1 MDLSHVAGYLF
12 VLGLIVAVIAG
23 AAVGLSNPIGATAT
37 AWISV
42 IFMIIGVVI
51 GACMS
56 TSKKLE
62 EEVYV
67 LVLVSLV
74 LLVASSMNVFAGLNT
89 ATGATATGPGL
100 GTAIDDIV
108 GYIAMFSAA
117 AMIVLAIRTLTHF
130 HVSKIR

>member
-1 MDLSHVAGYLF
+1 MNVTRIAGYLF
-12 VLGLIVAVIAG
+12 LFGLIAAVIAG
-23 AAVGLSNPIGATAT
+23 LGVGLSTVEPNAQ
-37 AWISV
+37 AWIAV
-42 IFMIIGVVI
+42 MFMIIGIVI

-74 LLVASSMNVFAGLNT
+74 LLVASTMHIFDALNT
-89 ATGATATGPGL
+89 ATGATVGASGL
-100 GTAIDDIV
+100 GTAINNIV

-130 HVSKIR
+130 HISKIS

>member
-1 MDLSHVAGYLF
+1 MDLSHIAGYLF

-23 AAVGLSNPIGATAT
+23 LAVGLANIGATAQ
-37 AWISV
+37 AWIAV
-42 IFMIIGVVI
+42 MFMIIGVVI

-74 LLVASSMNVFAGLNT
+74 LLVASNMGVFGQLNV
-89 ATGATATGPGL
+89 ATGTNL
-100 GTAIDDIV
+100 GTAINAIV

-130 HVSKIR
+130 HVSKIG

>member
-1 MDLSHVAGYLF
+1 MDLSHIAGYLF
-12 VLGLIVAVIAG
+12 VLGLIAAVIAG
-23 AAVGLSNPIGATAT
+23 LAVGFNIGATAQP
-37 AWISV
+37 WIAV
-42 IFMIIGVVI
+42 MFMIIGVVI

-74 LLVASSMNVFAGLNT
+74 LLVASQMNVFTNLNV
-89 ATGATATGPGL
+89 AVSNL
-100 GTAIDDIV
+100 GTAINLV
-108 GYIAMFSAA
+108 VTNIAMFSAA

-130 HVSKIR
+130 HVSKIS

>member
-23 AAVGLSNPIGATAT
+23 LAVGFANAGADVQS
-37 AWISV
+37 WIIV
-42 IFMIIGVVI
+42 MFLILGVVV
-51 GACMS
+51 GACML

-67 LVLVSLV
+67 IVLVSLA
-74 LLVASSMNVFAGLNT
+74 LLVASNFNVFVDLNT
-89 ATGATATGPGL
+89 AINNL
-100 GTAIDDIV
+100 GTAIDDV
-108 GYIAMFSAA
+108 VTDIAMLSAA

-130 HVSKIR
+130 HVSKIG

>member
-1 MDLSHVAGYLF
+1 MDVSHIAGYLF
-12 VLGLIVAVIAG
+12 VLGLIIAVIAG
-23 AAVGLSNPIGATAT
+23 LAVGLANIGATAT

-42 IFMIIGVVI
+42 MFMIIGVVI

-67 LVLVSLV
+67 LILVSLV
-74 LLVASSMNVFAGLNT
+74 LLVASRMNVFAGLDT
-89 ATGATATGPGL
+89 ATGTTL
-100 GTAIDDIV
+100 GTAIDNIV
-108 GYIAMFSAA
+108 MYIAMFSAA

-130 HVSKIR
+130 HVSKIS

>member
-1 MDLSHVAGYLF
+1 MNVTRIAGYLF
-12 VLGLIVAVIAG
+12 LLGLIAAVIAG
-23 AAVGLSNPIGATAT
+23 LGVGLSTVGATAQ
-37 AWISV
+37 AWIAVMFMV
-42 IFMIIGVVI
+42 IGIVI

-74 LLVASSMNVFAGLNT
+74 LLVASTMHIFDALNT
-89 ATGATATGPGL
+89 ATGAIVGAPGL
-100 GTAIDDIV
+100 GTAINNIV

-130 HVSKIR
+130 HMSKIS

>member
-1 MDLSHVAGYLF
+1 MDVSHVAGYLF

-23 AAVGLSNPIGATAT
+23 LTVGLSSIGATAQ
-37 AWISV
+37 AWIAV
-42 IFMIIGVVI
+42 MFMIIGVVI

-67 LVLVSLV
+67 LVLVSLA
-74 LLVASSMNVFAGLNT
+74 LLVASQMNVFTSLNV
-89 ATGATATGPGL
+89 AISNL
-100 GTAIDDIV
+100 GTAINLIV
-108 GYIAMFSAA
+108 TYIAMFSAA

-130 HVSKIR
+130 HVSKIS

>member
-23 AAVGLSNPIGATAT
+23 LAVGFATIGATAE
-37 AWISV
+37 AWIAV
-42 IFMIIGVVI
+42 MFMIIGVVI
-51 GACMS
+51 GVCMS

-67 LVLVSLV
+67 IVLVSLV
-74 LLVASSMNVFAGLNT
+74 LLVASNFRVFAGLDT
-89 ATGATATGPGL
+89 AINNL
-100 GTAIDDIV
+100 GTAIDYVVTD
-108 GYIAMFSAA
+108 IAMFSAA

-130 HVSKIR
+130 HISKIK

>member
-23 AAVGLSNPIGATAT
+23 LAVGFAGAVVAT
-37 AWISV
+37 QQWIAV

-74 LLVASSMNVFAGLNT
+74 LLVASQMNVFTSLNV
-89 ATGATATGPGL
+89 AVSNL
-100 GTAIDDIV
+100 GTAINLIV
-108 GYIAMFSAA
+108 TYIAMFSAA

-130 HVSKIR
+130 HVSKIK